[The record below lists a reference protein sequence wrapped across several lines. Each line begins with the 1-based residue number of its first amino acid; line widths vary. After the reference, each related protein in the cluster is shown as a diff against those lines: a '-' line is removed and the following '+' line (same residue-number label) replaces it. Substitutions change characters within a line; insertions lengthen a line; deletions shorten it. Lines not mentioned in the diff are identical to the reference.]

1 VRTNEETLK
10 KLEFRGIL
18 KMKLTIVY
26 DNNAEAGLKS
36 GWGFSCLIEAE
47 EKILFDTGDDGKK
60 LLFNLKKLGIE
71 PESID
76 KVIISH
82 NHWDH
87 NGGLKAIQ
95 EINSNA
101 EVIHPETFAESAQIS
116 SKIYTTGALVNQ
128 PKEQALIVETDKGNI
143 VVTGCAHPGLGNILQ
158 VARKLGKVYGVIGGF
173 HDFLDFKQLEG
184 IELIGPCHCTKYI
197 EQIGQKYPRQFKKVK
212 AGTVIEI

>member
-1 VRTNEETLK
+1 MRLK
-10 KLEFRGIL
+10 FQGRL

-26 DNNAEAGLKS
+26 DNNADAGLKS

-60 LLFNLKKLGIE
+60 LLFNLKKLGIGV
-71 PESID
+71 ESID
-76 KVIISH
+76 KVILSH

-87 NGGLKAIQ
+87 TGGIEAIQ
-95 EINSNA
+95 ETNSEA
-101 EVIHPETFAESAQIS
+101 KIIYPETFAEPTQIS

-128 PKEQALIVETDKGNI
+128 PKEQALIAEADKGNI
-143 VVTGCAHPGLGNILQ
+143 VVTGCAHPGLGNILR
-158 VARKLGKVYGVIGGF
+158 VAKKLGKVHGVIGGF
-173 HDFLDFKQLEG
+173 HDFSDFEQLEG

-212 AGTVIEI
+212 AGTVIKI